1 MSAPTTSG
9 SSRTACRSSH
19 LSSLIPGLDSLP
31 SDAAPLAPFRAA
43 SLLSSLSLALLILA
57 TFALR
62 AAGLHHQ
69 SFWLDEVDA
78 IAMARAPLHDQ
89 LRRLVQIG
97 ENGPLYFLLLRPWLA
112 LAGTSEY
119 GLRFLSVACST
130 LAVAVCAALVRA
142 LLRLDASRAP
152 ADLRAPAQSSLQGWP
167 RSLPFATAALICF
180 SPYVV
185 WYAQDGKMYAL
196 YLLLALLA
204 QYGFVRG
211 WQRSNWPAWLGY
223 VAAGSLLLYVHLF
236 GAFVLAAN
244 SAAGLLLWRR
254 QLQGRAGFALATA
267 ALTLPYAPLALWQ
280 KDVLLRGA
288 DVGYRPVDAANAA
301 LALAEQFTLHLA
313 WRPPATAWLP
323 FAVLAVAGVWA
334 LRSAP
339 VARMLL
345 VAWLAIPFA
354 GTMALQGRVPVFRDR
369 YLTPIVVP
377 VFVLIAAGLLWLLA
391 TRPGRY
397 AGGARW
403 IERAAGMLPGVLLA
417 GYVAGAWV
425 YALVHRPLNADFRAT
440 AALVRALA
448 GPDDQIGFLAGYAER
463 PFAWYY
469 GAPYRRVELP
479 YTNYPGMTEQEGLRA
494 VASAMR
500 WSPYLWVVRWE
511 DWMWDSRDLVGQ
523 WLRARARPVLERRF
537 AGGVTVTRY
546 ELAW

>member
-1 MSAPTTSG
+1 MSVPTTSG
-9 SSRTACRSSH
+9 SSRTAYHSS
-19 LSSLIPGLDSLP
+19 SPISVIPGRDVRT
-31 SDAAPLAPFRAA
+31 SDAAPFAPFRAA
-43 SLLSSLSLALLILA
+43 SLSSPPALALLILA
-57 TFALR
+57 AFALR
-62 AAGLHHQ
+62 AAGLHEQ
-69 SFWLDEVDA
+69 SLWLDEVDA
-78 IAMARAPLHDQ
+78 IAMARTPVQDQ
-89 LRRLVQIG
+89 LRRLLQIG

-142 LLRLDASRAP
+142 LLRLDATCARAGP
-152 ADLRAPAQSSLQGWP
+152 QGPAQSAPPGWP
-167 RSLPFATAALICF
+167 RSLPFATALLVCL

-204 QYGFVRG
+204 QYSFVRG
-211 WQRSNWPAWLGY
+211 WRRSGWLPWLGS

-236 GAFVLAAN
+236 GALVLAAN
-244 SAAGLLLWRR
+244 SVAGLMLWRR
-254 QLQGRAGFALATA
+254 YPQGRAGYALATA

-288 DVGYRPVDAANAA
+288 DVGYRPVDAASAA

-323 FAVLAVAGVWA
+323 FAALAVAGGWA

-339 VARMLL
+339 VTRILL
-345 VAWLAIPFA
+345 LAWLVIPFA

-369 YLTPIVVP
+369 YLTPMIVP
-377 VFVLIAAGLLWLLA
+377 MFVLMAAGLLWLLA
-391 TRPGRY
+391 TRLEGY
-397 AGGARW
+397 AGRTRW
-403 IERAAGMLPGVLLA
+403 IERTTGRLPGLLLA
-417 GYVAGAWV
+417 GYVAGAWA
-425 YALVHRPLNADFRAT
+425 YALAHRPPNADFRAA
-440 AALVRALA
+440 AALVRSLA

-463 PFAWYY
+463 PFAWYF
-469 GAPYRRVELP
+469 GGPYRRVELP

-494 VASAMR
+494 VAGAIQ

-511 DWMWDSRDLVGQ
+511 DWMWDSRDLTGEG
-523 WLRARARPVLERRF
+523 LRARARPVLERRF

-546 ELAW
+546 ELAR